1 MAILFTGSLALCNLS
16 LTGDVIKVLLAGCG
30 ATGHLALAT
39 AKVGAVAIA
48 TASATTTSM
57 LTNAFVCSNIF
68 RLCCGVL
75 TCSSVLRA
83 VVCGLGFFAEW
94 CN

>member
-1 MAILFTGSLALCNLS
+1 MAISFTGSLALGNLS

-39 AKVGAVAIA
+39 AKVGAV
-48 TASATTTSM
+48 ASATTTSM